1 MSKKDKKIIKFLKKK
16 SKVRQE
22 EFNASLY
29 RMTAEQF
36 NDPNYKWME
45 IKSVVVNSEQAKEQ
59 LLKASEYIHNL
70 RKLDTDIHM
79 VNIVAHLYCRPELII
94 IEEKEK

>member
-1 MSKKDKKIIKFLKKK
+1 MSKKDKKIIKFLKKR
-16 SKVRQE
+16 SKVKQE
-22 EFNASLY
+22 EFDASLY

-36 NDPNYKWME
+36 NDPNYEWME

-59 LLKASEYIHNL
+59 LLKASKYIHDL
-70 RKLDTDIHM
+70 KGLDIDIDM